1 MQFENARYRKQ
12 KMMVVPLVT
21 ADKKILR
28 EFLEMQNRLE
38 PTVIFNV
45 GGA

>member
-28 EFLEMQNRLE
+28 EFPAIAESLDAYGNS
-38 PTVIFNV
+38 
-45 GGA
+45 